1 MTRKGLPFFA
11 VGLMLCI
18 VCTGCGSSSTD
29 TGGQVTIA
37 TSTLPIGTVGS
48 TYSYSIP
55 ASGGT
60 PPYVWSLSS
69 GTLPAGLG
77 LTTKGN
83 IHGTP
88 VASGAT
94 TFSIAVQDS
103 EAVPASTAATFSLTV
118 ESELVVTS
126 ISLPAATIDVNY
138 TANLAAAGGTVPYA
152 WSLQEGNLPPGMN
165 FSAGGVISGTPSAT
179 GSWMFTVQVTDS
191 ESTAQTAVQQ
201 LQLTVNPE

>member
-1 MTRKGLPFFA
+1 
-11 VGLMLCI
+11 
-18 VCTGCGSSSTD
+18 
-29 TGGQVTIA
+29 VTIA
-37 TSTLPIGTVGS
+37 TSTLPVGTVGS

-60 PPYVWSLSS
+60 PPYVWSVSS

-94 TFSIAVQDS
+94 TFTIAVQDS
-103 EAVPASTAATFSLTV
+103 EAVPAATTATFSLAV

-126 ISLPAATIDVNY
+126 ISLPSATIDVNY
-138 TANLAAAGGTVPYA
+138 TADLGAAGGTAPYA
-152 WSLQEGNLPPGMN
+152 WSLQEGNLPPGMS
-165 FSAGGVISGTPSAT
+165 FSQAGVISGTPNAT
-179 GSWMFTVQVTDS
+179 GTWMFSVQVTDS
-191 ESTAQTAVQQ
+191 ESNAQTAVAQ
-201 LQLTVNPE
+201 LQITVN